1 MELPEFSA
9 SRGGISFN
17 NEISEPKNAEHEFE
31 DWAHRVRDAAKAL
44 DEALV
49 KYDYW
54 AKQAHRQALGRGLE
68 NGGRELDTR
77 AAAAYV
83 RHARDAH
90 ELRQVISSWLPREG
104 WY

>member
-9 SRGGISFN
+9 SRGGVSFN
-17 NEISEPKNAEHEFE
+17 NEVSEPKNAEHEFE
-31 DWAHRVRDAAKAL
+31 DWGDQVREAAKVL

-54 AKQAHRQALGRGLE
+54 AKQAHRQALGRALD
-68 NGGRELDTR
+68 NDGREADTR
-77 AAAAYV
+77 DAATYV
-83 RHARDAH
+83 RQIRNAH
-90 ELRQVISSWLPREG
+90 ELRQTVSSWLPREG